1 MYTQVNYCSS
11 SIVISLISSIKYVQ
25 SKCGMCSF
33 ILLQLI
39 VHTRY
44 KIRTP
49 DQRGLKC
56 SLLVYN
62 KRVLQKTEFFERYK
76 FADLSMNI
84 YRKSFS
90 LIIKATA
97 MMRYIKQHFQHQ
109 DTKYILSIIN

>member
-11 SIVISLISSIKYVQ
+11 SIVISLISSIKKYSEQVWYV
-25 SKCGMCSF
+25 
-33 ILLQLI
+33 LI
-39 VHTRY
+39 YSIAIDSAHM
-44 KIRTP
+44 IQNTP

-84 YRKSFS
+84 WEVIF
-90 LIIKATA
+90 
-97 MMRYIKQHFQHQ
+97 
-109 DTKYILSIIN
+109 INY